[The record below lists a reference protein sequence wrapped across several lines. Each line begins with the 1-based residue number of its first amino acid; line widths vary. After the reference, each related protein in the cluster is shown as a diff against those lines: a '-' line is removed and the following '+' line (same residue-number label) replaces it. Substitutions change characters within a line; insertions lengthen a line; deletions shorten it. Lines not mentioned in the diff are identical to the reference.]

1 MERYS
6 ALDMAKGA
14 SVVLVGVMTL
24 FLLALLPQPGYRL
37 SRLVLFGFVIL
48 VGWIGAAGV
57 LFERFVPTVCGAL
70 GLFLIGFWQF
80 TIGLVM
86 LPTSGALFIS
96 ALLLRENTGDR
107 GETSTA

>member
-6 ALDMAKGA
+6 SLDIAKGA

-24 FLLALLPQPGYRL
+24 FLLALLPHPGYRL
-37 SRLVLFGFVIL
+37 SRLVLFGLVIL
-48 VGWIGAAGV
+48 VGWVGAAGA
-57 LFERFVPTVCGAL
+57 LFERFVPTVSGAL
-70 GLFLIGFWQF
+70 GLFLLGFWQF

-86 LPTSGALFIS
+86 LPTSGALFVT

-107 GETSTA
+107 AETPTA